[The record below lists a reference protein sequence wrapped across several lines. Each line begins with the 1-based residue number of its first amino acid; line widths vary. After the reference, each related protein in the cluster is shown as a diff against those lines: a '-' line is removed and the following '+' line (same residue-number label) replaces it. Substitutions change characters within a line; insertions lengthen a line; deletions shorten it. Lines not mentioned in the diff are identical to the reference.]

1 MKIVD
6 ISVEEMEAR
15 TARYGEVT
23 PSRQAF
29 VDTRIPEY
37 ARDIFNVIGR
47 GVTEDPELAPAITD
61 SRYFGITYVGAEP
74 GKGAALHAH
83 ETIEVFI
90 PMTGTW
96 VAYWGEDG
104 SKEITLNPFDCI
116 SFPPGVLR
124 GFRNAGDDYAMLM
137 AIIGS
142 KAAELDGGRVAWA
155 PHILEQSE
163 KTGLRVNA
171 DGDLEE
177 TAGPGD

>member
-1 MKIVD
+1 MEIVD
-6 ISVEEMEAR
+6 VSVEEMEAR
-15 TARYGEVT
+15 TARYGRMT
-23 PSRQAF
+23 PSKQAF

-47 GVTEDPELAPAITD
+47 GVTEDPNLAPAITD

-90 PMTGTW
+90 AMTGKWT
-96 VAYWGEDG
+96 AYWGEDG
-104 SKEITLNPFDCI
+104 TKEITLNQFDCI

-124 GFRNAGDDYAMLM
+124 GFRNAGTEYGMLM

-142 KAAELDGGRVAWA
+142 KADELDGGRVAWA
-155 PHILEQSE
+155 PHILAQSE
-163 KTGLRVNA
+163 GTGLRVNE

-177 TAGPGD
+177 TG